1 MFGRSFVEDFKAWVC
16 LSYGPTLDAS
26 NTPEAVSGRDCHM
39 PFGQVSTMWWSVV
52 MLFHIYQNVPPT
64 TCFGKA
70 ERILNP
76 TNKHR
81 CVVSRLIVV
90 DGFVIASTKPHR
102 RLNTQAMNFVLQ
114 RLAYTHTNRQNIH
127 FNNFRA
133 TKPEK
138 GQRHAH
144 TIKISIKQTTNANTY
159 VNHKTSC
166 KGNGQV
172 WCKFLKAQE
181 KEEEQKQRQ

>member
-1 MFGRSFVEDFKAWVC
+1 MFGRLFVEDFKAWVC

-39 PFGQVSTMWWSVV
+39 PFGQVSTMLWSVV
-52 MLFHIYQNVPPT
+52 VLFHIYQNVPPT

-76 TNKHR
+76 TNQYR

-90 DGFVIASTKPHR
+90 VGFVIASKKPHR
-102 RLNTQAMNFVLQ
+102 RLNTQAMNIVLQ

-133 TKPEK
+133 TKPERDK
-138 GQRHAH
+138 GTLTQSRYPSSKRRMPTHM
-144 TIKISIKQTTNANTY
+144 
-159 VNHKTSC
+159 
-166 KGNGQV
+166 
-172 WCKFLKAQE
+172 
-181 KEEEQKQRQ
+181 